1 MAMKWLDA
9 DIKRAQLN
17 KLLNPEKPDETFTY
31 EDNGDWTFVAKGNR
45 WTLKTVDSS
54 WWVIT
59 GTTKSWVPI
68 SQAIQ
73 TALDKCKNWA
83 QCGKFV
89 NDVLETVG
97 YGRMIWDSYNSKVQ
111 TINKIGI
118 ANTIDDIATWSIFAY
133 PVKNSS
139 YWHIGIVTWKNA
151 DWTINI
157 MDYNYKG
164 DEQQRERTNVNP
176 NEIFNLWWSISKP
189 IVVDSTVGW
198 NVQNNPSWK
207 KQLPA
212 WNASEI
218 GAMRTAI
225 DQTKNL
231 WSIIEKYKKE
241 MWPIAWNIW
250 KINKFDTDAQTA
262 NAEFN
267 RITQIIGKSLEWGKL
282 AEGDIKRYLE
292 MLPNITDNPEVAK
305 NKLASAQQYLSDLYA
320 WQVKSLGEAW
330 YNVKDFYKWIEQPQE
345 QTKNTT
351 NSDPL
356 WLWI

>member
-1 MAMKWLDA
+1 MEDWLAAQRIMMTQTYGNTTVWNMLAKWVWTGEWPRYAQQVAGMAGVDVNAKVNQLSDQQLQTLQMAKIQKESPWL
-9 DIKRAQLN
+9 
-17 KLLNPEKPDETFTY
+17 
-31 EDNGDWTFVAKGNR
+31 AKILQQQV
-45 WTLKTVDSS
+45 T
-54 WWVIT
+54 
-59 GTTKSWVPI
+59 
-68 SQAIQ
+68 QA
-73 TALDKCKNWA
+73 W
-83 QCGKFV
+83 
-89 NDVLETVG
+89 E
-97 YGRMIWDSYNSKVQ
+97 
-111 TINKIGI
+111 
-118 ANTIDDIATWSIFAY
+118 
-133 PVKNSS
+133 
-139 YWHIGIVTWKNA
+139 
-151 DWTINI
+151 
-157 MDYNYKG
+157 
-164 DEQQRERTNVNP
+164 
-176 NEIFNLWWSISKP
+176 
-189 IVVDSTVGW
+189 
-198 NVQNNPSWK
+198 PSWK

-218 GAMRTAI
+218 WAMRTAI

-305 NKLASAQQYLSDLYA
+305 NKLASSQQYLNDLYV

-345 QTKNTT
+345 QTQNTT